1 MVSNQFINILLVEDH
16 PLYREA
22 LVNEIQQFLPTAH
35 ILQASSIAEAFAL
48 TQSHGNLRL
57 AILDLNLPDSDGLK
71 TLLAIHQL
79 IAHVPIAVISA
90 NENLDIRDSALK
102 LGANVFINKS
112 ATSAEIRDS
121 LAHLI
126 DLDANNTAK
135 QMAPVSLSVRQHQ
148 VLLLLAKG
156 MINKEIAVTMGLADT
171 TVRDHVTEILRRLEA
186 SNRTEA
192 VIRAQ
197 QLGLLH

>member
-1 MVSNQFINILLVEDH
+1 VNKQFINILLIEDH

-35 ILQASSIAEAFAL
+35 ILQAGTIAEAFA
-48 TQSHGNLRL
+48 QIQAHNNLKL

-71 TLLAIHQL
+71 SLLAIHQL

-90 NENLDIRDSALK
+90 NESAEVRDSAIH
-102 LGANVFINKS
+102 LGADLFISKS
-112 ATSAEIRDS
+112 STAAEIRAS

-126 DLDANNTAK
+126 DLDVSVQPRQVNSA
-135 QMAPVSLSVRQHQ
+135 SLSIRQHQ

-156 MINKEIAVTMGLADT
+156 MSNKEIAATMGLADT

-197 QLGLLH
+197 QLGLLA